1 MILSKNQSDLT
12 ISIVVFLS
20 AAIWGLYWL
29 PLRKIEQAGIT
40 TSWSVLAIYVVP
52 FLFLMPWV
60 IVRRHALRSK
70 AGPILLIGFPIGAAL
85 ACYATGFLHTTV
97 LRTTLLFYMTP
108 IWSTLL
114 ALVFLQEKTSA
125 RRWLAIILGIAGL
138 CLMLLGKDDQSAQTD
153 AINWG
158 DISALMAGI
167 FWSVGTVLLRKAPQL
182 DSFDIIPAQYLF
194 AIAFSAIFVWA
205 GISTDNSTLLEQRA
219 TIPAFAAWVA
229 SLPWLIGFY
238 VVIFLPSLYLCIR
251 GAQLLS
257 PGRVGILMMSEVL
270 VAGISAPLLAGEVI
284 SSTEWV
290 ATALIVLATTIELTT
305 TIETTTGEKTLPP
318 K

>member
-12 ISIVVFLS
+12 ISMVVFLS

-29 PLRKIEQAGIT
+29 PLRKIEQAGVAA
-40 TSWSVLAIYVVP
+40 SWSVLAIYVVP
-52 FLFLMPWV
+52 FLFLVPWM
-60 IVRRHALRSK
+60 IVRRHALLNK

-114 ALVFLQEKTSA
+114 AMVFLQEKTSP
-125 RRWLAIILGIAGL
+125 RRWLAIILGIGGL
-138 CLMLLGKDDQSAQTD
+138 CLMLLGKDDPSAQPY

-158 DISALMAGI
+158 DISALMGGI

-205 GISTDNSTLLEQRA
+205 GMSTEASLSLEQSA
-219 TIPAFAAWVA
+219 TIPTSAAWLA

-290 ATALIVLATTIELTT
+290 ATALIVLAAVIE
-305 TIETTTGEKTLPP
+305 ITTGEKTTGNPVTE
-318 K
+318 